1 MTSSTPTLG
10 FIGLGVMGGPMCANL
25 TSRSGHAVV
34 VFDLDEDA
42 LIRAESAGAVRASSI
57 ADLAEKADIVFLS
70 LPSISQVEQVTA
82 EIAAVAEHPAVIVD
96 MSTSDVTRTRT
107 LGEKL
112 ATDGVELVDAPVA
125 RLRQAAK
132 DGTLLITVG
141 ATAERFEQLHPLLSC
156 MGSDVVHAGA
166 LGSGQVIKILNN
178 MVVFQTVNALA
189 EARAIGTAA
198 GVDPKLLFET
208 LTLGS
213 ADSFVL
219 RKSAMAT
226 LAVDE
231 FPTKTFPTLYAIK
244 DLDLA
249 LQLARDEDVPTA
261 SADATMELLE
271 ATRDAGYEQEYYPIM
286 VKLIESGSRQ

>member
-1 MTSSTPTLG
+1 MSDNRILG
-10 FIGLGVMGGPMCANL
+10 FIGLGVMGGPMCTNL
-25 TSRSGHAVV
+25 VARSGHEVIA
-34 VFDLDEDA
+34 FDPDAEALD
-42 LIRAESAGAVRASSI
+42 RAESAGATRAASVVEV
-57 ADLAEKADIVFLS
+57 AEKADIVFLS
-70 LPSISQVEQVTA
+70 LPSIVQVEQVTA
-82 EIAAVAEHPAVIVD
+82 ELAEISNRPGVIVD
-96 MSTSDVTRTRT
+96 MSTSDVTRTRA
-107 LGEKL
+107 LGETL
-112 ATDGVELVDAPVA
+112 AASGIALVDAPVA

-141 ATAERFEQLHPLLSC
+141 ATPERFAELEPLLSC
-156 MGSDVVHAGA
+156 MGSDIVHAGG

-178 MVVFQTVNALA
+178 MVVFQTINALA

-198 GVDPKLLFET
+198 GVDAILLFET

-231 FPTKTFPTLYAIK
+231 FPTKTFPTVYAIK
-244 DLDLA
+244 DLNLA

-261 SADATMELLE
+261 SADQTMALLE
-271 ATRDAGYEQEYYPIM
+271 ATRDAGYRDEYYPVM
-286 VKLIESGSRQ
+286 VKLIEAGTRK